1 MRRTLRKRKALSNML
16 AQDWIAFNVPDEEE
30 EALRIQRMYQDEEEG
45 EEYLEQAPEY
55 LEQAPESPEQSPESQ
70 ESVDLADDWENYIEI
85 PASQNLALALSG
97 DDEPQQ
103 DGENMFQSPMS
114 SPKVEVKL
122 DVKVEEYLSQLPRLA
137 PSNDAVAD
145 RDFKI
150 TLSFRLNLLLLS
162 NHFG

>member
-30 EALRIQRMYQDEEEG
+30 EALRIQRMYQEEEKG
-45 EEYLEQAPEY
+45 EEYLEQAPEYLEHAPEY

-103 DGENMFQSPMS
+103 DEQNMFQSPMS

-122 DVKVEEYLSQLPRLA
+122 DVKVEEYLSQLPKLA

-150 TLSFRLNLLLLS
+150 TLSFRC
-162 NHFG
+162 

>member
-1 MRRTLRKRKALSNML
+1 ML

-30 EALRIQRMYQDEEEG
+30 EALRIQRMYQEEEQAP
-45 EEYLEQAPEY
+45 EYLEQAPEY
-55 LEQAPESPEQSPESQ
+55 LEQAPESPEQAPESPEQSLESQ

-122 DVKVEEYLSQLPRLA
+122 DVKVEEYLSQLPKLA

-145 RDFKI
+145 RDFEI
-150 TLSFRLNLLLLS
+150 TLSFRLNLLS
-162 NHFG
+162 

>member
-1 MRRTLRKRKALSNML
+1 ML

-30 EALRIQRMYQDEEEG
+30 EALRIQRMYQEEEQAP
-45 EEYLEQAPEY
+45 EYLEQAPEY
-55 LEQAPESPEQSPESQ
+55 LEQAPESPEQAPESPEQSLESQ

-97 DDEPQQ
+97 DDEPQDEQ
-103 DGENMFQSPMS
+103 NMFQSPMS

-145 RDFKI
+145 RDFEI
-150 TLSFRLNLLLLS
+150 TLSFRLNRY
-162 NHFG
+162 